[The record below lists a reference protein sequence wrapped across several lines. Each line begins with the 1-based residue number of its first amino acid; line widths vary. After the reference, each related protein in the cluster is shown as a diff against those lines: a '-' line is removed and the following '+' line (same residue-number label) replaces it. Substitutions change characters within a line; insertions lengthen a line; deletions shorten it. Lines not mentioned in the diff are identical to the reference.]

1 MDYNTQTSE
10 VFDCTDDTLDIL
22 FPADYDSYDAMQD
35 DLVPSMRP
43 KTEESA
49 EIAKL
54 TAEFLEAGGKIQY
67 IPYDPTEEL
76 LAQRLEYGVPD
87 DVLRELGGF

>member
-1 MDYNTQTSE
+1 MSFITDFETISE
-10 VFDCTDDTLDIL
+10 DTLDFL
-22 FPADYDSYDAMQD
+22 FPVDYDEMQD
-35 DLVPSMRP
+35 DLVPPTRP

-49 EIAKL
+49 EIAAL
-54 TAEFLEAGGKIQY
+54 TAEFLANGGEIQY